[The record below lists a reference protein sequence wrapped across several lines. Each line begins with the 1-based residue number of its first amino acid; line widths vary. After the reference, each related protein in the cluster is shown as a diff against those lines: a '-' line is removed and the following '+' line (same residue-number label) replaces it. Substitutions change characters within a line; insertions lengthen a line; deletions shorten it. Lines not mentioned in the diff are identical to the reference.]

1 MGFVLWLDA
10 TLPGWSG
17 ADPLTIVASLEA
29 LTAAV
34 DGLAVEN
41 GTRCMLAIWLV
52 LTDQAHLVSAV
63 LEDVLTGDKDASD
76 MWLPTARATRAV
88 ADVLDGRV
96 QEGLGELDRVC
107 HEAAHQTTHWRYVV
121 YWLAALG
128 HFLAEDGD
136 DANEAMR
143 LALIETRDS
152 SMYWSISWAVETA
165 ALHCLRLGDR
175 ELAAPVLAALD
186 AELGRHGGRPLSGHP
201 STILHPIRQSLT
213 HSRHDTVQLPPLSQ
227 AQAVDRLL
235 LRLG

>member
-1 MGFVLWLDA
+1 
-10 TLPGWSG
+10 
-17 ADPLTIVASLEA
+17 
-29 LTAAV
+29 
-34 DGLAVEN
+34 
-41 GTRCMLAIWLV
+41 MLAIWLV